1 MIFRILTYTIIAI
14 FVALGVIGL
23 VSQPLLTRLHH
34 KSVLETF
41 AANVKRVSKEN
52 YERPKLD

>member
-1 MIFRILTYTIIAI
+1 
-14 FVALGVIGL
+14 L

-41 AANVKRVSKEN
+41 ADNVKRASKEN

>member
-23 VSQPLLTRLHH
+23 VSQLLLTRLHH

-41 AANVKRVSKEN
+41 ADNVKCASKEN